1 MSIKNYA
8 HRMTRKMNYIRQ
20 YEFGIK
26 EKPQNYEIFRMFSPH
41 AYVGEGGRDDA
52 HEINGK
58 YKNRDEYI
66 LRRFYVRFPG
76 LRLMPIG

>member
-1 MSIKNYA
+1 
-8 HRMTRKMNYIRQ
+8 MNYIRQ